1 MATTTDFP
9 PTVDTEIATLQR
21 FCTLLEREQQMLGKG
36 EIDALLPL
44 LQEKNELAA
53 ALTAVAKQRVKAL
66 AAEGLAADRAGVVAW
81 FAAHPTATRAR
92 TDWSLLL
99 SLATEA
105 RELNRVNGELI
116 QLRMQHNAL
125 ALEAL
130 LGTTNPLGLYG
141 SDGQNSLPSGRRISD
156 RA

>member
-1 MATTTDFP
+1 MFE
-9 PTVDTEIATLQR
+9 TEIAALQR

-36 EIDALLPL
+36 EIDALLEL
-44 LQEKNELAA
+44 VQEKNELAA
-53 ALTAVAKQRVKAL
+53 ALAAVAKQRVEAL
-66 AAEGLAADRAGVVAW
+66 AAEGLAADRAGVAAW
-81 FAAHPTATRAR
+81 LAAQPSARRAR

-99 SLATEA
+99 SLATQA

-130 LGTTNPLGLYG
+130 LGTTNSLGLYG
-141 SDGQNSLPSGRRISD
+141 SDGQSSLPSGHRISD

>member
-1 MATTTDFP
+1 MTTTDFL
-9 PTVDTEIATLQR
+9 PTVDSEIATLQS
-21 FCTLLEREQQMLGKG
+21 FCTLLEREQQLLGKG
-36 EIDALLPL
+36 EIDALPQLV
-44 LQEKNELAA
+44 QEKNELAA
-53 ALTAVAKQRVKAL
+53 ALAAVAKQRATAL
-66 AAEGLAADRAGVVAW
+66 AATGLAADRAGIAAW

-99 SLATEA
+99 SLATQA

-116 QLRMQHNAL
+116 QLRMQHNSL

-130 LGTTNPLGLYG
+130 LGVTNTLGLYG
-141 SDGQNSLPSGRRISD
+141 SDGQSSLPSGRRISD

>member
-1 MATTTDFP
+1 MFE
-9 PTVDTEIATLQR
+9 TEIAALQR

-36 EIDALLPL
+36 EIDALLQL
-44 LQEKNELAA
+44 VQEKNELAA
-53 ALTAVAKQRVKAL
+53 ALAAVAKQRAEAL

-81 FAAHPTATRAR
+81 LAAHPSARGAR

-99 SLATEA
+99 SLATRA

-141 SDGQNSLPSGRRISD
+141 SDGQSSLPSGHRISD